1 MKTDK
6 HQQALFS
13 AHKLTLLF
21 LFTAVF
27 MTSCATFNKTPA
39 KPDAQ
44 TGGQPG
50 QQSPVF
56 TTTLPLLLDYIAAQ
70 RGDWTYDK
78 MAEIFSIGHFD
89 DISSWKASWGNKDNS
104 PYVEGALCKDLTVPD
119 ADKSLHIAGCYVYI
133 NKKYPLSLEQYS
145 QLFGVEKSRIEKA
158 VADDDRFIESRYKT
172 LGIRATIEGGYVIA
186 IVMSYEP
193 NKS

>member
-1 MKTDK
+1 MKTNK
-6 HQQALFS
+6 HQQAPFS
-13 AHKLTLLF
+13 ALKLTLLF
-21 LFTAVF
+21 LVTAVL
-27 MTSCATFNKTPA
+27 MTSCATFNKTPV
-39 KPDAQ
+39 KLDAQ
-44 TGGQPG
+44 TWEQSG

-56 TTTLPLLLDYIAAQ
+56 TSGLPLLLDYIAAQ

-89 DISSWKASWGNKDNS
+89 DISSWKASWGNRDNS

-119 ADKSLHIAGCYVYI
+119 AEKSLHIAGCYVYI
-133 NKKYPLSLEQYS
+133 NKKYPLSLDQYS
-145 QLFGVEKSRIEKA
+145 KLFGIEKSRIEKV
-158 VADDDRFIESRYKT
+158 VADDDRFIDSRYKT
-172 LGIRATIEGGYVIA
+172 LSIRATIEGGYVIA